1 MSRRTDFDIANA
13 VSAISAAPDPK
24 ACSRIF
30 RKAIAA
36 FNIDAFACGEIDL
49 AALERTV
56 FYAIGWPD
64 TWHKFYVG
72 TGVILRDPVIAALK
86 QRHGP
91 FTWSELR
98 RDGKYSAAGTKV
110 LQVVAE
116 HGWTEGLAVP
126 IPRGDQ
132 GFGPHH
138 LHDIDGTRCRS
149 GTRPLW
155 SVRGHDG
162 RTKKKTTTMAT
173 HTAAVAMTVGR
184 ILFPPRMDFGSLA
197 PSPDELATASPVRQI
212 LCFNRFDKGYFA
224 CATSISTSCGPSSR

>member
-1 MSRRTDFDIANA
+1 MCNAGAAARLMECGLGRKAVSHRTDLDIADA

-36 FNIDAFACGEIDL
+36 FNIDAFASGEIDL
-49 AALERTV
+49 TALERTV

-98 RDGKYSAAGTKV
+98 QDGKYPAAGTKV
-110 LQVVAE
+110 LQVIAE

-126 IPRGDQ
+126 IPSTLWACQ
-132 GFGPHH
+132 PVMPAW
-138 LHDIDGTRCRS
+138 
-149 GTRPLW
+149 PL
-155 SVRGHDG
+155 
-162 RTKKKTTTMAT
+162 
-173 HTAAVAMTVGR
+173 
-184 ILFPPRMDFGSLA
+184 
-197 PSPDELATASPVRQI
+197 
-212 LCFNRFDKGYFA
+212 
-224 CATSISTSCGPSSR
+224 

>member
-1 MSRRTDFDIANA
+1 MDLGEKRVSRRTDFEIADA

-36 FNIDAFACGEIDL
+36 FKIDAFVCGEIDL
-49 AALERTV
+49 AALERAV

-72 TGVILRDPVIAALK
+72 GGVILRDPVITALK
-86 QRHGP
+86 QSHGP
-91 FTWSELR
+91 FTWSELQ
-98 RDGKYSAAGTKV
+98 RDRESSALGTKV

-132 GFGPHH
+132 
-138 LHDIDGTRCRS
+138 T
-149 GTRPLW
+149 LW
-155 SVRGHDG
+155 SCQS
-162 RTKKKTTTMAT
+162 
-173 HTAAVAMTVGR
+173 AMR
-184 ILFPPRMDFGSLA
+184 SWPL
-197 PSPDELATASPVRQI
+197 
-212 LCFNRFDKGYFA
+212 
-224 CATSISTSCGPSSR
+224 